1 MRRFLLSVAAVLTMA
16 AATFADNSVNKI
28 RVTVTLAQDGS
39 ALFQEVWDV
48 RAESGTEIYVSR
60 EDMREMQISDL
71 AITDETGRNFIVL
84 GRWDINASRKE
95 KEGKCG
101 IVNTSRGVE
110 ICWGIGDYGKRT
122 YNVSYRISNVIT
134 AYTDYDAFHF
144 QIVPDGIAP
153 REANVTVIAP
163 QSLSED
169 NSRIWGFGFDGEI
182 GYDEGVVVAKNNER
196 LGEYNSV
203 IELIRFDKGIF
214 TPQVSRDY
222 SFDVVLDRAMEGADF
237 SESDGFFEKAFSI
250 VVSAIMILGFI
261 VFPLLAF
268 LASPGRMK
276 RRKRKKLFGMK
287 DKDVPWNRDVPF
299 EGDIVEAFTVAED
312 LGFGEQNG
320 NIASALIM
328 RMIYKSVLWAQKD
341 ADENV
346 ILGFNCGP
354 ELTGDEW
361 PDSAKRLYRLLYT
374 ASGEDHILQPNEFST
389 WAGMNKQQFYNWSNT
404 INSDGNN
411 RLSLASLA
419 SLSNWGS
426 SLRYSDKGKDE
437 AKKLYG
443 FRRFLQEFTLIKER
457 STPEVSLWQDYMVFG
472 ALFGI
477 ADKVGKELQEINPT
491 LYDQLVPMGSA
502 TVTTLDTWNVSNML
516 SRNIE
521 NARAAQQAA
530 LERSARSAGG
540 FGGHTSIG
548 GGGGFSGGGHGGF
561 R

>member
-1 MRRFLLSVAAVLTMA
+1 MRRFLLSAVAALLTAVA
-16 AATFADNSVNKI
+16 AFSANTVDEI

-39 ALFQEVWDV
+39 ALFQEVWNV
-48 RAESGTEIYVSR
+48 HAESGTELYVSR
-60 EDMREMQISDL
+60 EDLREMQISDL
-71 AITDETGRNFIVL
+71 AITDETGRSFTVL
-84 GRWDINASRKE
+84 GRWDINASRKD

-110 ICWGIGDYGKRT
+110 ICWGFGDYGDHT
-122 YNVSYRISNVIT
+122 FNVSYRISNIVT

-144 QIVPDGIAP
+144 QIVPEGIAP
-153 REANVTVIAP
+153 RKASVTLIAP
-163 QSLSED
+163 QSLNED

-182 GYDEGVVVAKNNER
+182 GYDEGVVVAKSNKR

-214 TPQVSRDY
+214 EPRVSRDY

-237 SESDGFFEKAFSI
+237 SEKDDVFGKIFAIFTTILFALAFALPLLFN
-250 VVSAIMILGFI
+250 VSAN
-261 VFPLLAF
+261 A
-268 LASPGRMK
+268 

-299 EGDIVEAFTVAED
+299 DGDIVESFTVAED
-312 LGFGEQNG
+312 LGFGDKNG
-320 NIASALIM
+320 NIASAIIM

-341 ADENV
+341 ADEKI
-346 ILGFNCGP
+346 ILGFNCGE

-374 ASGEDHILQPNEFST
+374 ASGEDHILQPNEFSN
-389 WAGMNKQQFYNWSNT
+389 WAGINKQQFFNWSND
-404 INSDGNN
+404 IGSDGRK
-411 RLSLASLA
+411 RLNTNSLASRSMWGT
-419 SLSNWGS
+419 SLQ
-426 SLRYSDKGKDE
+426 YSDKGKDE

-443 FRRFLQEFTLIKER
+443 FRRFLQEFTLIGER

-477 ADKVGKELQEINPT
+477 ADKVGKELKEINPT
-491 LYDQLVPMGSA
+491 LYEQLVPMGSA
-502 TVTTLDTWNVSNML
+502 TVTTLDTWNLSNML

>member
-16 AATFADNSVNKI
+16 AAAFADNSINKI

-48 RAESGTEIYVSR
+48 RAESGTEIYVAR
-60 EDMREMQISDL
+60 EDLREMQISDL
-71 AITDETGRNFIVL
+71 AVSDETGRSFTVL

-110 ICWGIGDYGKRT
+110 ICWGIGDYGKHT
-122 YNVSYRISNVIT
+122 YNVSFRISNVVVG
-134 AYTDYDAFHF
+134 YTDYDAFHF
-144 QIVPDGIAP
+144 QIVPEGLAP
-153 REANVTVIAP
+153 KETSVTVIAP

-182 GYDEGVVVAKNNER
+182 GYDDGVVVAKNNKR

-214 TPQVSRDY
+214 SPQVSRDY
-222 SFDVVLDRAMEGADF
+222 SFDQVLDRAMEGTDF
-237 SESDGFFEKAFSI
+237 SEKMSVFGKIF
-250 VVSAIMILGFI
+250 AIFAAMLFA
-261 VFPLLAF
+261 LAF
-268 LASPGRMK
+268 ILPFFFSAPANA
-276 RRKRKKLFGMK
+276 RRKRKKIFGMK

-299 EGDIVEAFTVAED
+299 DGDIVESFTVAED
-312 LGFGEQNG
+312 LGFGEKNG

-346 ILGFNCGP
+346 ILGFNCGE

-374 ASGEDHILQPNEFST
+374 ASGEDHILQPKEFSN
-389 WAGMNKQQFYNWSNT
+389 WAGMNKQQFYNWSNEIGT
-404 INSDGNN
+404 DGKN
-411 RLSLASLA
+411 RLAADSLASRSIWGT
-419 SLSNWGS
+419 SLQ
-426 SLRYSDKGKDE
+426 YSDSGKVE

-491 LYDQLVPMGSA
+491 LYEQLMPMGSA

-530 LERSARSAGG
+530 LERTARSAGG

>member
-1 MRRFLLSVAAVLTMA
+1 MAAVLTMA
-16 AATFADNSVNKI
+16 AAAFADNSVNKI
-28 RVTVTLAQDGS
+28 RLTVTLAQDGS

-48 RAESGTEIYVSR
+48 RAESGTEIYVAR
-60 EDMREMQISDL
+60 EDLREMQISDL
-71 AITDETGRNFIVL
+71 AVSDETGRSFTVL

-101 IVNTSRGVE
+101 IVNTSHGVE
-110 ICWGIGDYGKRT
+110 ICWGFGDYGNHT
-122 YNVSYRISNVIT
+122 FNISYKISNVV
-134 AYTDYDAFHF
+134 YGCTDYDAFHF
-144 QIVPDGIAP
+144 QIVPEGVAP
-153 REANVTVIAP
+153 KETSVTVIAP
-163 QSLSED
+163 QPLSED

-182 GYDEGVVVAKNNER
+182 GYDEGVVVAKNNSR

-222 SFDVVLDRAMEGADF
+222 SFDQVLDRAMEGADF
-237 SESDGFFEKAFSI
+237 SEKDDVFGKIFAIFTAMIFAFAFILPFFFN
-250 VVSAIMILGFI
+250 VSAN
-261 VFPLLAF
+261 A
-268 LASPGRMK
+268 

-287 DKDVPWNRDVPF
+287 DKDVPWDRDVPL
-299 EGDIVEAFTVAED
+299 EGDIVKAFTVAVD
-312 LGFGEQNG
+312 LGFGDKNG

-341 ADENV
+341 ADGNI
-346 ILGFNCGP
+346 ILGFNCGE

-374 ASGEDHILQPNEFST
+374 ASGDDHILQPNEFSN
-389 WAGMNKQQFYNWSNT
+389 WAGMNKQQFYNWSNEIGT
-404 INSDGNN
+404 DGKK
-411 RLSLASLA
+411 RLGDASLA
-419 SLSNWGS
+419 SRSMWS
-426 SLRYSDKGKDE
+426 TSLQYSDKGKQE

-491 LYDQLVPMGSA
+491 LYEQLMPMGSA

-530 LERSARSAGG
+530 LERSARASGG